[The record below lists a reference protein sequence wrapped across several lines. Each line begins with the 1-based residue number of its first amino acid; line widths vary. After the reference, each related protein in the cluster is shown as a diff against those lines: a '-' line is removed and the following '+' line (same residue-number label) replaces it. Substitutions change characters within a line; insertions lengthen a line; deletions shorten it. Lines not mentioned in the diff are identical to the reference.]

1 MQPVQ
6 SVGRLVV
13 QTPGVKT
20 LVIGASFIFFTTLF
34 GMVMLLRAAVYASP
48 ESPQTTLASDQPGH
62 TLQSILI
69 GTTPTPT
76 PAPTLIPTATPTPT
90 PAFYS
95 PVRIQIPK
103 LAVDAAVEHV
113 GVTPDGAM
121 DTPVGFD
128 TVGWFA
134 PGTKPGAQ
142 GSAVVAGH
150 LDVSDGSPAIFYYLS
165 QMVVGDEFQV
175 IDEAGRTFT
184 YRTISTASYPENTFP
199 IAEVFEKQDGKY
211 LNLITCHGTWQY
223 NAGTYSD
230 RFVVSAQL
238 VE

>member
-20 LVIGASFIFFTTLF
+20 LVIGASFIFFTTLI
-34 GMVMLLRAAVYASP
+34 GMVVLLRAAVYASP

-150 LDVSDGSPAIFYYLS
+150 LDASDGSPAIFYYLS

-184 YRTISTASYPENTFP
+184 YRTIATASYPENTFP